1 MGGEGQPKTAVLVI
15 DMLSTY
21 DHEDS
26 DRLAANA
33 ERTVPVIA
41 SLLERARASDVGVI
55 YVNDNYGDWNSSAE
69 ELASDAM
76 DGRRPDL
83 VEPLLPVEGD
93 SFILKLRHSVF
104 YATPLQ
110 HLLSEHGGERLVLS
124 GQVTEQCILYSAIDA
139 YFRDYDVVIPADA
152 VAHIDE
158 GLAEAALNMIAG
170 NMGGEIVEAA
180 ECLR

>member
-1 MGGEGQPKTAVLVI
+1 MAGEGQPKTAVLVI

-26 DRLAANA
+26 DRLAESAA
-33 ERTVPVIA
+33 VTVPVIA
-41 SLLERARASDVGVI
+41 DLLAHARAGDIGVI

-69 ELASDAM
+69 ELAADAM
-76 DGRRPDL
+76 DGPRPDL

-93 SFILKLRHSVF
+93 SFVVKLRHSVF

-110 HLLSEHGGERLVLS
+110 HLLSEHGVERLILA

-139 YFRDYDVVIPADA
+139 YVRDYEIVIPSDA

-158 GLAEAALNMIAG
+158 DLGGTALKMIAA
-170 NMGGEIVEAA
+170 NMGGRIAPAA

>member
-1 MGGEGQPKTAVLVI
+1 MLVI

-26 DRLAANA
+26 DRLAENA
-33 ERTVPVIA
+33 EPVVPVIA
-41 SLLERARASDVGVI
+41 DLLTRARAADVGVI
-55 YVNDNYGDWNSSAE
+55 YVNDNYGDWNSSAD

-76 DGRRPDL
+76 NGRRPDL